1 MAGEDAK
8 KEGTGLDHVI
18 GSELS
23 ATLLESIDIGVYVV
37 DDDFNIL
44 FWNSFME
51 KYTGR
56 SRTDVLGMNLFEY
69 FSHLKDTGWPDNYN
83 RVFEEGFT
91 FRVYNSPA
99 MFIPKVLEHT
109 GGVFHNI
116 RLYPLFAKKGEVRGV
131 LTLLEDVTDRKMM
144 EERSQELFEYA
155 SDAIFIMNS
164 DGRFTYVN
172 QRAVI
177 ELGLGKEEIIGKF
190 FSDIVDPSSLDSV
203 ATAFDRLLQGDEVRG
218 LQCTVVDARGRKV
231 NLDINASPIRAAD
244 SKEITA
250 YQGIARNIT
259 ARKKIEDEIKEIK
272 ELAERILTAIPS
284 GVLVVDRHLTIHSV
298 NDAFCR
304 TFQSSDK
311 DAMGKNLVDFLP
323 AGFFGEEGSED
334 RVSEVLEKIRA
345 GATYIRNDVAHK
357 TSKGEFKLDFEFVPL
372 PGQEGRTL
380 VIIDDVTEREK
391 LEEQRREGIKLQT
404 EVDKLKEV
412 DEMKSR
418 FISVASHELR
428 TPLTGIMLYLERLA
442 DGKYC
447 MMTELHRTKVFSV
460 MEQIKLLAK
469 IVDEMLDT
477 TRLEAKLEELR
488 LEPCFIKDVISR
500 SVLKMTSQAE
510 NKTQRI
516 ELKVQDDIPKVE
528 MDPDRVERVI
538 TNLVKNAINYS
549 PENTN
554 IIIEAGLDHEKA
566 NLVVK
571 VIDEGPGIQDIHKEK
586 IFGRFYVIDKS
597 LTRLVGGLGLGLSIA
612 KGIVENHGGKIW
624 VEDGKPK
631 GSVFIFTLP
640 LVTNVK

>member
-1 MAGEDAK
+1 MDGKDAK
-8 KEGTGLDHVI
+8 SEGTELDQVI
-18 GSELS
+18 GSELT

-37 DDDFNIL
+37 DDDYNIL

-91 FRVYNSPA
+91 FRVFNSPA
-99 MFIPKVLEHT
+99 MFIPKVLEHR
-109 GGVFHNI
+109 GGVFHTI

-155 SDAIFIMNS
+155 SDAIFIMNG

-172 QRAVI
+172 QRAVM
-177 ELGLGKEEIIGKF
+177 ELGLGKEQIVGKF

-218 LQCTVVDARGRKV
+218 LQCMIVDASGRKV
-231 NLDINASPIRAAD
+231 NLDINASPIRAPD
-244 SKEITA
+244 SQEITA
-250 YQGIARNIT
+250 FQGIARNIT

-272 ELAERILTAIPS
+272 ELAERILSTIPS

-304 TFQSSDK
+304 SFLSSDK
-311 DAMGKNLVDFLP
+311 DALGKNLVDFLP
-323 AGFFGEEGSED
+323 ADFFGEEGSED
-334 RVSEVLEKIRA
+334 RVTEVLEKIRA
-345 GATYIRNDVAHK
+345 GGTYIRNDVAYK
-357 TSKGEFKLDFEFVPL
+357 NAKGELKLDFEIVPL
-372 PGQEGRTL
+372 PGQESRAL

-391 LEEQRREGIKLQT
+391 LEEQRRERIKLQT

-428 TPLTGIMLYLERLA
+428 TPLTGIMLYLERLS

-447 MMTELHRTKVFSV
+447 MMTELHRTKVVSV

-477 TRLEAKLEELR
+477 TRLEAKLEDIR
-488 LEPCFIKDVISR
+488 LEPCFIKDIISR
-500 SVLKMTSQAE
+500 SIVKMASQAE
-510 NKTQRI
+510 NKSQRI
-516 ELKVQDDIPKVE
+516 ELSIPDNIPKIQ
-528 MDPDRVERVI
+528 MDPDRIERVVS
-538 TNLVKNAINYS
+538 NLVKNAINYS
-549 PENTN
+549 PNNTV
-554 IIIEAGLDHEKA
+554 IMIEAQVDHDKN

-571 VIDEGPGIQDIHKEK
+571 VIDEGPGIQDVHKEK

-597 LTRLVGGLGLGLSIA
+597 LTRQVGGLGLGLSIA

-624 VEDGKPK
+624 VEDGPK
-631 GSVFIFTLP
+631 NGSIFIFTLP
-640 LVTNVK
+640 LITETK

>member
-1 MAGEDAK
+1 MAG
-8 KEGTGLDHVI
+8 KETNNDGTELDQVI
-18 GSELS
+18 GSELT

-37 DDDFNIL
+37 DDDYNIL

-51 KYTGR
+51 KYTGK

-69 FSHLKDTGWPDNYN
+69 FTHLKDTGWPDNYA
-83 RVFEEGFT
+83 RVFEEAFT
-91 FRVYNSPA
+91 FRVFNSPA
-99 MFIPKVLEHT
+99 MYIPRVLEHH

-155 SDAIFIMNS
+155 SDAIFIMNG

-172 QRAVI
+172 QRAVM

-218 LQCTVVDARGRKV
+218 LQCTIVDPSGRKV
-231 NLDINASPIRAAD
+231 NLDINASPIRAPD

-250 YQGIARNIT
+250 FQGIARNIT

-272 ELAERILTAIPS
+272 ELAERILSTIPS

-304 TFQSSDK
+304 TFISSEK
-311 DAMGKNLVDFLP
+311 DALGKNLVDFLP
-323 AGFFGEEGSED
+323 ANFFGEEGQED

-345 GATYIRNDVAHK
+345 GGTYVRNDVAYK
-357 TSKGEFKLDFEFVPL
+357 NAKNELRLDFEIVPL
-372 PGQEGRTL
+372 PGQESRAL

-391 LEEQRREGIKLQT
+391 LEEQRRERIKLQT

-428 TPLTGIMLYLERLA
+428 TPLTGIMLYLERLS

-447 MMTELHRTKVFSV
+447 MMTELHRTKVVSV

-477 TRLEAKLEELR
+477 TRLEAKLEDIR
-488 LEPCFIKDVISR
+488 LEPCLINDIISR
-500 SVLKMTSQAE
+500 SVLKMISQAE
-510 NKTQRI
+510 NKSQRI
-516 ELKVQDDIPKVE
+516 ELHIPDNIPKIQ
-528 MDPDRVERVI
+528 MDPDRIERVI
-538 TNLVKNAINYS
+538 SNLVKNAINYS
-549 PENTN
+549 PDNTL
-554 IIIEAGLDHEKA
+554 IQIEAYVDHEKN

-597 LTRLVGGLGLGLSIA
+597 LTRQVGGLGLGLSIA
-612 KGIVENHGGKIW
+612 KGIVENHGGKLW
-624 VEDGKPK
+624 VEDGAKK

-640 LVTNVK
+640 IVPETK